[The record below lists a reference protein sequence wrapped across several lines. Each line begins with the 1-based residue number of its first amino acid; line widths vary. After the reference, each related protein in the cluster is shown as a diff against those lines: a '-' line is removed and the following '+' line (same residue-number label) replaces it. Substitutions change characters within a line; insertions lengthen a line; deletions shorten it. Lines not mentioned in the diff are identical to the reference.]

1 MEEYVYHLFK
11 LSIRLGLK
19 FKLVYHIN
27 KMSSIEMTPEVCID
41 LLKRYVDVGYKNAS
55 LTIKEGATLHKYFR
69 ILKKQENPEGIKDS
83 DIYRTLFKVLD
94 AFNARGSYSLD
105 DSAVIDRVITFIQE
119 NESASKG
126 SSTPEPKE
134 AELKEI

>member
-1 MEEYVYHLFK
+1 MEECVYHLFK
-11 LSIRLGLK
+11 VSIRLVLK
-19 FKLVYHIN
+19 FKLVYYTN

-41 LLKRYVDVGYKNAS
+41 LLKRYVDIGYKNAS

-69 ILKKQENPEGIKDS
+69 ILKKQENPENIKDS

-94 AFNARGSYSLD
+94 SFNARGSYSLD

-119 NESASKG
+119 NMSKESLAS
-126 SSTPEPKE
+126 EPKKSE
-134 AELKEI
+134 IKEI